1 MPIASIL
8 DFVKLWEAGYDMVMG
23 LRIGMSESIW
33 LRHSRDTYYRIM
45 GRLSNLEH
53 YHGFIGFGLFDRKT
67 VEAMRKLHAPNPY
80 FRTIVSEIG
89 FKKAF
94 VQYDQ
99 PLRKH
104 GKSRLNFHDLLDY
117 AVLGM
122 VSSSKT
128 PLRIMTIFGFVAA
141 GFSLLGSLVYFL
153 IKLISWN
160 TFSFGLAPILIGMLF
175 LGAIQIFCLGLI
187 GEYIGVIFDYVRN
200 RPLVIEK
207 ERINFD

>member
-1 MPIASIL
+1 
-8 DFVKLWEAGYDMVMG
+8 
-23 LRIGMSESIW
+23 
-33 LRHSRDTYYRIM
+33 M

-67 VEAMRKLHAPNPY
+67 VEAMRVLHVPNPY

-94 VQYDQ
+94 VEYDQ

-122 VSSSKT
+122 VSSSKI
-128 PLRIMTIFGFVAA
+128 PLRIMTIFGFVSA
-141 GFSLLGSLVYFL
+141 GFSLLASLAYLL
-153 IKLISWN
+153 IKIFYWN
-160 TFSFGLAPILIGMLF
+160 TFSLGLAPILIGMLF